1 MLTFIAFVLTL
12 AGCINWLLI
21 GVLQYDFIAGL
32 FGFQGSIFSRIIYI
46 FFGIGAVYLTL
57 RVIINKGTF
66 KIYEKRKKKTAD
78 IQTNQ
83 VSQQENSSQN
93 ETTNNS
99 TNQNQPAYVN
109 IEASEET
116 IPQTQEKPKKK
127 KKWWKFWE
135 KDDKKSKKSKKIE
148 KEEVSENAI
157 QIIIPQ
163 NTENMR
169 QNTTESET
177 TSPQSETLSESK
189 TIQQTNTNFTQD
201 NLFDEHL
208 HH

>member
-99 TNQNQPAYVN
+99 TNQNQPAYN
-109 IEASEET
+109 CIL
-116 IPQTQEKPKKK
+116 
-127 KKWWKFWE
+127 
-135 KDDKKSKKSKKIE
+135 DDKI
-148 KEEVSENAI
+148 VA
-157 QIIIPQ
+157 
-163 NTENMR
+163 
-169 QNTTESET
+169 
-177 TSPQSETLSESK
+177 TLSCGQEADIEVTLGKHIIYFEPVNNLPRIK
-189 TIQQTNTNFTQD
+189 TKNK
-201 NLFDEHL
+201 
-208 HH
+208 